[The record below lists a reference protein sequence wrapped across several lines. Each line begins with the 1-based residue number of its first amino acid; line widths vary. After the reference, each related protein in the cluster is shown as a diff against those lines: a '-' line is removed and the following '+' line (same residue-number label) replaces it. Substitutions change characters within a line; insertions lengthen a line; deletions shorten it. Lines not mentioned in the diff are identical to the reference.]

1 MSYTPSSLVACPNL
15 QENLDNLFGA
25 NPARYYQEP
34 VPFTQFLMSPTNRSG
49 LNMMVSPG
57 GGKIRTV
64 QAIYQPRILSS
75 EVQSNVTDYCSA
87 STERGTTS
95 TNYTIDTSQNL
106 FLEQTFDVDNLAAA
120 CRDNADWFNDQILK
134 MVVALDSAVNTKN
147 ATQAA
152 SLLGGWSSDVS
163 GIPFLTVSGSPT
175 QIAVRTQKTSS
186 DTDIFYQSQQA
197 IVSAAEASHFGQFIT
212 IGGFQLHNYMK
223 LMEHGCC
230 ANSGLDVASLQREFG
245 FASLRDR
252 DVTSAAGGNEYAWAI
267 ANGALQVIYYNR
279 WAGLFEQ
286 RDANQSYGVINSP
299 STGMAYDLVIKHDCG
314 VIDVTLTA
322 TTKLVALPDD
332 MFQTGDHMDGVKGFA
347 LIEVDN
353 A

>member
-15 QENLDNLFGA
+15 QEDLDRIFGA
-25 NPARYYQEP
+25 EPAKYYIEP
-34 VPFTQFLMSPTNRSG
+34 VPFTQYLMSPANRSD
-49 LNMMVSPG
+49 LKMMVSPG
-57 GGKIRTV
+57 SAKTRTV

-75 EVQSNVTDYCSA
+75 EVQSNVSDYCNA

-95 TNYTIDTSQNL
+95 TTYSIDTTQNL
-106 FLEQTFDVDNLAAA
+106 FIEQSFDVDNLAAA

-134 MVVALDSAVNTKN
+134 MVVAMDSRVNQKN
-147 ATQAA
+147 ATQAGA
-152 SLLGGWSSDVS
+152 LLGGWSSDVA
-163 GIPFLTVSGSPT
+163 GIPFATLSGDVLK
-175 QIAVRTQKTSS
+175 VRTQKTAS

-197 IVSAAEASHFGQFIT
+197 VVSAAEASHFGQFIT
-212 IGGFQLHNYMK
+212 IGGFGLHNYMK
-223 LMEHGCC
+223 MMEHGCC

-245 FASLRDR
+245 FASVRDR
-252 DVTSAAGGNEYAWAI
+252 DVATAAGGNEFAWAV
-267 ANGALQVIYYNR
+267 ANGSLQVLYYNR
-279 WAGLFEQ
+279 WQGLFES

-299 STGMAYDLVIKHDCG
+299 STGMAYDLVVKHDCG

-332 MFQTGDHMDGVKGFA
+332 MFQTGDHMEGVKGFA
-347 LIEVDN
+347 AIEVDN